1 MQIRTHLLPDSI
13 IDFHESLLAKKCTV
27 EEVVTLY
34 LGIIDLKN
42 KDNNA
47 YLEVYKDE
55 ALAQARA
62 CDAIVASKTRQELE
76 GYIWKHKLFG
86 VPFAIKDN
94 ICIKGKKTTASSK
107 ILENYTASYTATAVQ
122 KLITAG
128 AICLGRVNMDEFA
141 MGGST
146 ENSAFGVTKN
156 PKHLE
161 YVSGGSSGG
170 SAAAV
175 AMDGCLF
182 ALGSDTGG
190 SVRQPASYCGVIGLK
205 PTYGSVS
212 RHGLIAM
219 ASSFDVIGVLAKNVE
234 DTEAVFEVMKGL
246 DPLDST
252 THKTKNVEAFETLPR
267 QGMKVGIPREFIFTE
282 GISQE
287 VQDSVT
293 ATIEKLEKKGVR
305 IVDISVPLMK
315 QALALYYI
323 LVPAEVSSNMARFD
337 GVRYG
342 EQAKDD
348 KDIKGTLMETYMD
361 TRGQFLGKEVKR
373 RIMLGTYILSAGY
386 HDAYYKKAFALRE
399 ELTQDIYKVF
409 ADVDAIITPTTPDT
423 AFKIGEKNTDPLT
436 LYLADIFTVT
446 ANLTGLPA
454 ISVPYIKKIDEHGDP
469 EYGTANGLPTG
480 IQFMSH
486 VDRETDLFAL
496 GKMIY

>member
-13 IDFHESLLAKKCTV
+13 IDFHESLMTRKCTV
-27 EEVVTLY
+27 TEVVTLY
-34 LGIIDLKN
+34 LSIIDLKN

-47 YLEVYKDE
+47 YLEVYKEE
-55 ALAQARA
+55 ALAKAHA
-62 CDAIVASKTRQELE
+62 CDELMAGKTREEMQSYL
-76 GYIWKHKLFG
+76 WKHKMFG

-94 ICIKGKKTTASSK
+94 ICIKGKKVTASSK
-107 ILENYTASYTATAVQ
+107 ILENYEASYTATAVQ
-122 KLITAG
+122 KLIDAG

-156 PKHLE
+156 PKYLE

-190 SVRQPASYCGVIGLK
+190 SVRQPASFCGVIGLK

-234 DTEAVFEVMKGL
+234 DTEAVFEAMKGV

-252 THKTKNVEAFETLPR
+252 THKTRVVEAHETLPR
-267 QGMKVGIPREFIFTE
+267 HDMRVGIPREFIFTE
-282 GISQE
+282 GVSEE
-287 VQDSVT
+287 VQQSMKL
-293 ATIEKLEKKGVR
+293 TIEKLERKGVK
-305 IVDISVPLMK
+305 IVDISVPLLK
-315 QALALYYI
+315 QALAMYYI

-342 EQAKDD
+342 AQASGAQ
-348 KDIKGTLMETYMD
+348 GTLLENYMQ
-361 TRGQFLGKEVKR
+361 TRGDFLGTEVKR
-373 RIMLGTYILSAGY
+373 RIMLGTYILSEGY
-386 HDAYYKKAFALRE
+386 HDAYYKKAMALRE
-399 ELTQDIYKVF
+399 ELTKDLYRVF
-409 ADVDAIITPTTPDT
+409 ADVDAIMTPTTPDT
-423 AFKIGEKNTDPLT
+423 AFKIGEKNTDPLS

-446 ANLTGLPA
+446 ANLAGLPA
-454 ISVPYIKKIDEHGDP
+454 ISVPCIKSVNEHGDP
-469 EYGTANGLPTG
+469 EYGTKNGLPLG
-480 IQFMSH
+480 IQFMSN
-486 VDRETDLFAL
+486 VDREIDLFAF

>member
-13 IDFHESLLAKKCTV
+13 IDFHESLLARKCTV
-27 EEVVTLY
+27 EEVVRLY
-34 LGIIDLKN
+34 VGIIQLKN

-47 YLEVYKDE
+47 YLEVYEEE
-55 ALAQARA
+55 AVAAAIA
-62 CDAIVASKTRQELE
+62 CDKIIAEKTREQLE
-76 GYIWKHKLFG
+76 GYIWKNKMFG

-94 ICIKGKKTTASSK
+94 ICMKGKKTTASSK
-107 ILENYTASYTATAVQ
+107 ILETYVASYTATAVE
-122 KLITAG
+122 KLMHAG

-146 ENSAFGVTKN
+146 ENSAYGVTKN

-190 SVRQPASYCGVIGLK
+190 SIRQPASFCGVIGLK

-219 ASSFDVIGVLAKNVE
+219 ASSFDVVGVIAKNVE
-234 DTEAVFEVMKGL
+234 DTEAVFEAMKGL
-246 DPLDST
+246 DALDST
-252 THKTKNVEAFETLPR
+252 THATKVVEAHETLPR
-267 QGMKVGIPREFIFTE
+267 HGMKVGIPREFIFTE
-282 GISQE
+282 GVSQE
-287 VQDSVT
+287 VQNSIS
-293 ATIEKLEKKGVR
+293 ATIEKLEQKGVQ

-342 EQAKDD
+342 AQAEGKD
-348 KDIKGTLMETYMD
+348 LLETYMN
-361 TRGQFLGKEVKR
+361 TRGEFLGKEVKR
-373 RIMLGTYILSAGY
+373 RIMLGTYILSEGY
-386 HDAYYKKAFALRE
+386 HDAYYKKAMTLRE
-399 ELTQDIYKVF
+399 ELAKDLHKVF
-409 ADVDAIITPTTPDT
+409 EGVDAIITPTTPDT
-423 AFKIGEKNTDPLT
+423 AFKIGEKNTDPLA

-446 ANLTGLPA
+446 ANLAGLPA
-454 ISVPYIKKIDEHGDP
+454 ISVPYIKKLDESGNPD
-469 EYGTANGLPTG
+469 YTTANGLPLG
-480 IQFMSH
+480 IQLLSNT
-486 VDRETDLFAL
+486 DRETDLFAL

>member
-1 MQIRTHLLPDSI
+1 MQIRTHVLPDSI
-13 IDFHESLLAKKCTV
+13 IDFHESLLTRKCTV

-34 LGIIDLKN
+34 LSIIELKN
-42 KDNNA
+42 KDTNTF
-47 YLEVYKDE
+47 LEVYKDE

-62 CDAIVASKTRQELE
+62 CDALIAGKTKQELE
-76 GYIWKHKLFG
+76 SHIWKHKMFG

-94 ICIKGKKTTASSK
+94 ICMVGKKTTASSK
-107 ILENYTASYTATAVQ
+107 ILENYTASYTATAVE
-122 KLITAG
+122 KILASG

-146 ENSAFGVTKN
+146 ENSAYGVTKN
-156 PKHLE
+156 PKNLE

-190 SVRQPASYCGVIGLK
+190 SIRQPASFCGTIGLK

-219 ASSFDVIGVLAKNVE
+219 ASSFDVVGVIAKNVE

-252 THKTKNVEAFETLPR
+252 THKTRSVEAHETLPR
-267 QGMKVGIPREFIFTE
+267 HGMKVGIPREFIFTE
-282 GISQE
+282 GVSQE
-287 VQDSVT
+287 VQESIQ
-293 ATIEKLEKKGVR
+293 ATIEKLERKGVQ
-305 IVDISVPLMK
+305 IVDISVPLLK
-315 QALALYYI
+315 QALAMYYV

-342 EQAKDD
+342 AQAEGKD
-348 KDIKGTLMETYMD
+348 LLETYMN
-361 TRGQFLGKEVKR
+361 TRGEFLGKEVKR
-373 RIMLGTYILSAGY
+373 RIMLGTYILSEGY
-386 HDAYYKKAFALRE
+386 HDAYYKKAMALRE
-399 ELTQDIYKVF
+399 ELTKDVYKVF
-409 ADVDAIITPTTPDT
+409 ADVDAIITPTTPGT
-423 AFKIGEKNTDPLT
+423 AFKIGEKNKDPLS

-454 ISVPYIKKIDEHGDP
+454 ISIPFIKSVNSHGDP
-469 EYGTANGLPTG
+469 EYGTENGLPLG
-480 IQFMSH
+480 IQLMSNI
-486 VDRETDLFAL
+486 DREIDLFAL